1 MSQLFAWII
10 WKPSNLQQ
18 SPLVNQEGGRGD
30 ALGGAAGSVVTVP
43 PTPSWP
49 EQEPEW
55 TSPGEGQR
63 GGTPLL
69 QLPSAPRGLVRHS
82 AFDRG
87 SVEGR
92 FSPFFISGLETEA
105 GRPFSRSWAA
115 SRQAGLELR
124 VLSITR
130 CPTSCPLT
138 QLGVS

>member
-1 MSQLFAWII
+1 M
-10 WKPSNLQQ
+10 
-18 SPLVNQEGGRGD
+18 
-30 ALGGAAGSVVTVP
+30 VP
-43 PTPSWP
+43 PTLSWP

-55 TSPGEGQR
+55 TSPGERQR
-63 GGTPLL
+63 GETRLL
-69 QLPSAPRGLVRHS
+69 QLPGAPRGLVRHS

-92 FSPFFISGLETEA
+92 FSPFFISGLGTEA

-115 SRQAGLELR
+115 SRHAGLELR

-130 CPTSCPLT
+130 CPASCPLT